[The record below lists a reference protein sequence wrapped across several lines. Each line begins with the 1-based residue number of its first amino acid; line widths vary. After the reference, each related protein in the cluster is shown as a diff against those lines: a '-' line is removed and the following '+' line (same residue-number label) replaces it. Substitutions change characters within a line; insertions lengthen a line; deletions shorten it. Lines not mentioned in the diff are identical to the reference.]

1 MKQCDTHTTT
11 MAEEDNTEP
20 VTVLI
25 SKMAAKHL
33 TRVLFLSAFSSA
45 ISSSLSRSCSRQTFS
60 SLVNTANS
68 CGTHK
73 LRSEARKQTTQT
85 YGFNRLS
92 GLGTGSSAA
101 VSFDLGETRACTHT
115 ANAHIVLKIYRTK
128 GLHLRPAM

>member
-1 MKQCDTHTTT
+1 MRRTPGSTKGHEVGEIRKEHMDRKRIQEKEECAGEIEQEGEKTVAMKHSHTHTTT
-11 MAEEDNTEP
+11 MGEEDNTEP

-33 TRVLFLSAFSSA
+33 TRVLFLSALSSA

-73 LRSEARKQTTQT
+73 QRSGA
-85 YGFNRLS
+85 
-92 GLGTGSSAA
+92 
-101 VSFDLGETRACTHT
+101 
-115 ANAHIVLKIYRTK
+115 LKTNF
-128 GLHLRPAM
+128 LNVWF